1 MKPMMQRDK
10 DYTEGSILKALITL
24 SIPLILT
31 NVLQT
36 AYNLTDTFWVGRLG
50 SSAVAAVSLS
60 FPIIFIM
67 ISLGMGVAIAGS
79 ILAAQQKGA
88 KNHQMINHIATQ
100 TLVAVFFFSLVLAAT
115 GYLLSPVLI
124 KIMKVDPQVYK
135 DAVAY
140 LKVSFLGMPF
150 MFLFMVFQSMMRS
163 IGEVKLPFYIVFST
177 VLLNLVL
184 DPLFIFGYNDII
196 PASGV
201 TGAAY
206 ASIGTQLLAAVIGLY
221 ILIKGK
227 KGIKIDLH
235 HYKPDKNLL
244 KKMIRMGIPVS
255 IEQVS
260 RSLGIFAMIM
270 LVTAFGTLALASYGI
285 GSRILSFIIIPAFG
299 LGMATSTLV
308 GQNIGAGK
316 PERVKKTIRLSLNI
330 AFGLMSIFG
339 ILFFVFAEDIARF
352 FIPTD
357 PAAIKESA
365 VFIRHIAVS
374 FGFMGIL
381 IVLVGAFRGAGKTKI
396 SMLLTLFSVW
406 ILRFPL
412 AYFLSKYTSLGL
424 RGIWLSY
431 PLTNIITALLG
442 LIILWKYHWLT
453 EVKKAY

>member
-1 MKPMMQRDK
+1 MQQK
-10 DYTEGSILKALITL
+10 DFTKGSILKALIQL

-31 NVLQT
+31 NILQT

-67 ISLGMGVAIAGS
+67 ISLGMGMAIAGS
-79 ILAAQQKGA
+79 ILVAQQKGA
-88 KNHQMINHIATQ
+88 KNHKLINHIASQ
-100 TLVAVFFFSLVLAAT
+100 TMVAVFIFSLILAAI
-115 GYLLSPVLI
+115 GYVLSPLLI
-124 KIMKVDPQVYK
+124 KIMKVEPTVFQE
-135 DAVAY
+135 AVKY

-150 MFLFMVFQSMMRS
+150 MFVFMVFQSMMRS

-184 DPLFIFGYNDII
+184 DPLFIFGWRGMV
-196 PASGV
+196 PAFGV
-201 TGAAY
+201 AGAAY
-206 ASIGTQLLAAVIGLY
+206 ASIGTQLLAAIIGLY
-221 ILIKGK
+221 ILIKGN
-227 KGIKIDLH
+227 KGIKIDFRN
-235 HYKPDKNLL
+235 YIPDNKLL
-244 KKMIRMGIPVS
+244 KKMIKMGIPVS

-316 PERVKKTIRLSLNI
+316 PDRVKQTIKLSLNI
-330 AFGLMSIFG
+330 AFGVMSFFG
-339 ILFFVFAEDIARF
+339 LVFFVFAADIARF
-352 FIPTD
+352 FIPKD
-357 PAAIKESA
+357 PATIKESA
-365 VFIRHIAVS
+365 VFIKHIAVS

-412 AYFLSKYTSLGL
+412 AFFLSKYTSMGL
-424 RGIWLSY
+424 RGIWVSY
-431 PLTNIITALLG
+431 PLTNIITALIG
-442 LIILWKYHWLT
+442 LLILFKYHWLT
-453 EVKKAY
+453 QTQKV

>member
-1 MKPMMQRDK
+1 MKQSQQK
-10 DYTEGSILKALITL
+10 DYTQGSILKALIHL

-50 SSAVAAVSLS
+50 SSAVASVSLS
-60 FPIIFIM
+60 FPIIFVM
-67 ISLGMGVAIAGS
+67 ISLGMGIAIAGS

-88 KNHQMINHIATQ
+88 KNHKMINHIATQ
-100 TLVAVFFFSLVLAAT
+100 TLVAVFVFSLLLAAI
-115 GYLLSPVLI
+115 GYIFSPMLI
-124 KIMKVDPQVYK
+124 KIMQVEPKVFK
-135 DAVAY
+135 DAVSY

-163 IGEVKLPFYIVFST
+163 IGEVKLPFYIVLST

-184 DPLFIFGYNDII
+184 DPLFIFGYDSII
-196 PASGV
+196 PFFGV
-201 TGAAY
+201 SGAAY
-206 ASIGTQLLAAVIGLY
+206 ASIGTQFLAAVIGIY

-227 KGIKIDLH
+227 KGIKIDLSG
-235 HYKPDKNLL
+235 YSPDFKLL
-244 KKMIRMGIPVS
+244 KKMIKMGVPVS

-285 GSRILSFIIIPAFG
+285 GSRILSFVIIPAFG

-308 GQNIGAGK
+308 GQNIGAKK
-316 PERVKKTIRLSLNI
+316 PERVKKTIKLSLKI
-330 AFGLMSIFG
+330 AFFVMSFFG
-339 ILFFVFAEDIARF
+339 ILFFVFAADIARF
-352 FIPTD
+352 FIPND
-357 PAAIKESA
+357 PEAIQESA
-365 VFIRHIAVS
+365 VFIKHIAVS

-381 IVLVGAFRGAGKTKI
+381 IVLVGAFRGAGLTKI

-412 AYFLSKYTSLGL
+412 AFVLSKYTSLGL
-424 RGIWLSY
+424 RGIWISY
-431 PLTNIITALLG
+431 PLTNIITALVG
-442 LIILWKYHWLT
+442 LFILLRYHWLT
-453 EVKKAY
+453 KLKRFE

>member
-1 MKPMMQRDK
+1 MMHRGK
-10 DYTEGSILKALITL
+10 DYTQGSIFKALITL

-31 NVLQT
+31 NILQT

-79 ILAAQQKGA
+79 ILAAQHKGA
-88 KNHQMINHIATQ
+88 KNHKMINHIATQ
-100 TLVAVFFFSLVLAAT
+100 TLVAVFFFSLLLAT
-115 GYLLSPVLI
+115 IGYFLSPVLI
-124 KIMKVDPQVYK
+124 KIMKIDPQVYQ

-140 LKVSFLGMPF
+140 LKVSFIGMPF

-184 DPLFIFGYNDII
+184 DPLFIFGYDDLI
-196 PASGV
+196 PPSGV

-206 ASIGTQLLAAVIGLY
+206 ASIGTQLLAAFIGLY

-235 HYKPDKNLL
+235 HYKPDKALL

-260 RSLGIFAMIM
+260 RSLGIFAMIL

-316 PERVKKTIRLSLNI
+316 PDRVKQTIKLSLNI
-330 AFGLMSIFG
+330 AFGVMSFFG
-339 ILFFVFAEDIARF
+339 ILFFIFAEDIARF
-352 FIPTD
+352 FIPKD

-365 VFIRHIAVS
+365 VFIKHIAVS

-431 PLTNIITALLG
+431 PLTNIVTALLG
-442 LIILWKYHWLT
+442 LLILWKYHWLT
-453 EVKKAY
+453 EIKKAY

>member
-1 MKPMMQRDK
+1 MRGFQNK
-10 DYTEGSILKALITL
+10 DFTKGSILKALIQL

-67 ISLGMGVAIAGS
+67 VSLGMGVAIAGS

-88 KNHQMINHIATQ
+88 KNHKMINHIATQ
-100 TLVAVFFFSLVLAAT
+100 TIIAVFFFSIILAAI
-115 GYLLSPVLI
+115 GYILSPWLI
-124 KIMKVDPQVYK
+124 QIMKVDTYVYK
-135 DAVAY
+135 EAVSY

-163 IGEVKLPFYIVFST
+163 VGEVKLPFYVVLST
-177 VLLNLVL
+177 VLLNLIL
-184 DPLFIFGYNDII
+184 DPLFIFGWKDVI
-196 PASGV
+196 PSFGV
-201 TGAAY
+201 SGAAY
-206 ASIGTQLLAAVIGLY
+206 ASIGTQLLAAIIGLY

-227 KGIKIDLH
+227 KGIKIEPRN
-235 HYKPDKNLL
+235 YKPDQPLL

-285 GSRILSFIIIPAFG
+285 GSRILSFVIIPAFG

-316 PERVKKTIRLSLNI
+316 PDRVKKTIKLSLNI
-330 AFGLMSIFG
+330 AFGVMSFFG

-352 FIPTD
+352 FIPKD
-357 PAAIKESA
+357 PAAIRESA
-365 VFIRHIAVS
+365 VFIRYIAVS

-412 AYFLSKYTSLGL
+412 AFILSKYTSMGL
-424 RGIWLSY
+424 QGIWISY
-431 PLTNIITALLG
+431 PLTNIITALIG
-442 LIILWKYHWLT
+442 LMILFKYHWLT
-453 EVKKAY
+453 DVKKA

>member
-1 MKPMMQRDK
+1 MKIVQQK
-10 DYTEGSILKALITL
+10 DYTQGSILKALIQL

-60 FPIIFIM
+60 FPIIFVM
-67 ISLGMGVAIAGS
+67 ISLGMGIAIAGS

-88 KNHQMINHIATQ
+88 KNHKMINHIATQ
-100 TLVAVFFFSLVLAAT
+100 TMVAVFIFSVFLASI
-115 GYLLSPVLI
+115 GYFLSPFLI
-124 KIMKVDPQVYK
+124 KIMKVDPGVYQQ
-135 DAVAY
+135 AVSY

-150 MFLFMVFQSMMRS
+150 LFLFMVFQSMMRS
-163 IGEVKLPFYIVFST
+163 IGEVKLPFYVVLST

-184 DPLFIFGYNDII
+184 DPLFIFGYDKIV
-196 PASGV
+196 PGFGV
-201 TGAAY
+201 SGAAY
-206 ASIGTQLLAAVIGLY
+206 ASIGTQLLAALIGLY
-221 ILIKGK
+221 ILIRGN

-235 HYKPDKNLL
+235 NYSPDTKLL

-285 GSRILSFIIIPAFG
+285 GSRILSFVIIPAFG

-316 PERVKKTIRLSLNI
+316 QDRVKKTIKLSLNI
-330 AFGLMSIFG
+330 AFGVMSFFG
-339 ILFFVFAEDIARF
+339 LLFFIFAADIARF
-352 FIPTD
+352 FIPKD
-357 PAAIKESA
+357 PDAIKESA
-365 VFIRHIAVS
+365 IFIKHIAVS

-412 AYFLSKYTSLGL
+412 AYFLSKYTSMGL
-424 RGIWLSY
+424 RGIWISY
-431 PLTNIITALLG
+431 PLTNIITSLIG
-442 LIILWKYHWLT
+442 LIILFKYHWLT
-453 EVKKAY
+453 KVEKS

>member
-1 MKPMMQRDK
+1 MKNTQQRDF
-10 DYTEGSILKALITL
+10 TEGSILKALIYL

-31 NVLQT
+31 NILQT

-67 ISLGMGVAIAGS
+67 ISLGMGIAIAGS
-79 ILAAQQKGA
+79 ILAAQHKGA

-100 TLVAVFFFSLVLAAT
+100 TLVSVFVFSLFLAAI
-115 GYLLSPVLI
+115 GYFLSPVLI
-124 KIMKVDPQVYK
+124 RIMKVEPSVYK
-135 DAVAY
+135 EAVGY
-140 LKVSFLGMPF
+140 LKVSFIGMPF

-184 DPLFIFGYNDII
+184 DPLFIFGYKNYI
-196 PASGV
+196 PAYGV
-201 TGAAY
+201 SGAAY
-206 ASIGTQLLAAVIGLY
+206 ASIGTQLLAASIGLY
-221 ILIKGK
+221 ILLKGR
-227 KGIKIDLH
+227 KGIKIDLF
-235 HYKPDKNLL
+235 HYSPDFPLL
-244 KKMIRMGIPVS
+244 KKMIKMGIPVS

-285 GSRILSFIIIPAFG
+285 GSRILSFVIIPAFG

-308 GQNIGAGK
+308 GQNIGAK
-316 PERVKKTIRLSLNI
+316 KYERVKKTIKLSMNI
-330 AFGLMSIFG
+330 AFWVMSFFGL
-339 ILFFVFAEDIARF
+339 LFFIFAADIARF
-352 FIPTD
+352 FIPKD
-357 PAAIKESA
+357 PATIKESA

-381 IVLVGAFRGAGKTKI
+381 IVLVGAFRGAGLTKI

-412 AYFLSKYTSLGL
+412 AYFLSKYTHLQL

-431 PLTNIITALLG
+431 PLTNILTAIIG
-442 LIILWKYHWLT
+442 IIILYRYHWLT
-453 EVKKAY
+453 KVKRS